1 MTESGKGSYAL
12 KALHKHDGGE
22 AATIPLG
29 SDKSPRYEVDGITNA
44 VYLVDGTAV
53 TCYRP

>member
-44 VYLVDGTAV
+44 VYLVEGGSV
-53 TCYRP
+53 KCYRP